1 VWDRCTCGC
10 WLTGRVAGTVALLAV
25 GLSKRQEQAR
35 CAMREDN
42 EYSSAPLASGISA
55 QPPRRARLLRAARL
69 SHRHGGPGQEE
80 SPKTPLP
87 SAYGGGG
94 EHQRRSALFADSVD
108 DARTRG
114 GNPQRML
121 LRVLR
126 AQRGLNE

>member
-87 SAYGGGG
+87 SAYGGEESINVGARCSLTASMTHALA
-94 EHQRRSALFADSVD
+94 EEIRR
-108 DARTRG
+108 G
-114 GNPQRML
+114 CC
-121 LRVLR
+121 
-126 AQRGLNE
+126 